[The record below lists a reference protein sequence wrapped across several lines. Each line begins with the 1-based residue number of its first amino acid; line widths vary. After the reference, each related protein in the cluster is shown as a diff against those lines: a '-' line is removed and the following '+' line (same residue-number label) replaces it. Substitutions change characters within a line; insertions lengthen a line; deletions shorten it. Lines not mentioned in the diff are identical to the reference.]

1 VVVNE
6 PPARPPPQ
14 TQTQRAPSQW
24 PARGAKG
31 FGVERGLLCLPRT
44 NQVLCWLDMQ
54 GCLCSDG
61 DLLGFFNWP
70 ARGRGGGSNGKQ
82 AGRPIG
88 RTLVAD
94 FPTDQPAV
102 KDMDGTSH
110 PWLCVCVCL
119 RCAELLTV

>member
-6 PPARPPPQ
+6 PPARPP
-14 TQTQRAPSQW
+14 RAPSQW

-31 FGVERGLLCLPRT
+31 LLCLART

-88 RTLVAD
+88 RTLVLLIS
-94 FPTDQPAV
+94 PRINPLSKTWT
-102 KDMDGTSH
+102 GH
-110 PWLCVCVCL
+110 HIHGCVCVF
-119 RCAELLTV
+119 A

>member
-88 RTLVAD
+88 RTLVLLIS
-94 FPTDQPAV
+94 PRINPLSKTWT
-102 KDMDGTSH
+102 GH
-110 PWLCVCVCL
+110 HIHGCVCVC
-119 RCAELLTV
+119 A